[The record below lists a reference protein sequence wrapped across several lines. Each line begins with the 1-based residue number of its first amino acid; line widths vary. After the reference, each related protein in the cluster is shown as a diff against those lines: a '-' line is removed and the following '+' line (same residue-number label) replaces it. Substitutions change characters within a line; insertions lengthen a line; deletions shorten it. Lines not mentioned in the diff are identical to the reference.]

1 MSNEIQKTA
10 LRLPKSLHEAV
21 HKAAK
26 ESGRTM
32 NAEIV
37 YRLQQ
42 SFASTNDDPT
52 TEKPKHIIEAKVAG
66 KSSASTANI
75 FASLLD
81 FIEQHKDEI
90 ELERKKQEEASLEAH
105 QWMEENYPIDIDE
118 DDIEPEDEFFGL
130 DLSDEINEQSKAK
143 K

>member
-1 MSNEIQKTA
+1 MSDEIQKTA
-10 LRLPKSLHEAV
+10 LRLPKGLHEAI
-21 HKAAK
+21 HAAAK

-42 SFASTNDDPT
+42 SFASKDNESNV
-52 TEKPKHIIEAKVAG
+52 EKPKHIIEAKVAG
-66 KSSASTANI
+66 KSSASTANL
-75 FASLLD
+75 FASLID
-81 FIEQHKDEI
+81 FVEQHKDEI
-90 ELERKKQEEASLEAH
+90 ELERKRHEEAMLEH
-105 QWMEENYPIDIDE
+105 QQWLEENYPVDE

-130 DLSDEINEQSKAK
+130 DLPDEINEQSKDK